1 MKTLTIFVVFC
12 IATILVYTVTA
23 IVFQGMT
30 GQTLPDSLTMGV
42 YGFFGT
48 ELCVA
53 GVLKIFKIKKEG

>member
-30 GQTLPDSLTMGV
+30 GQMLPDSLTTGV

>member
-12 IATILVYTVTA
+12 ITMIIIYTITA

-30 GQTLPDSLTMGV
+30 GQMLPDSLTTGV